1 MKPLVKKSTPCYGNK
16 NRNRNM
22 NIRSKVVDEAFQLV
36 HHVSFILCYTILY
49 NFFGLRFRFGRHRA
63 EVHRTSCAL
72 VFSLIRV
79 RKHWWDDIT
88 QGKQ

>member
-36 HHVSFILCYTILY
+36 HHVSFILCYIVLY
-49 NFFGLRFRFGRHRA
+49 NFL
-63 EVHRTSCAL
+63 SL
-72 VFSLIRV
+72 IFSLIRD
-79 RKHWWDDIT
+79 RKLVWEDIT
-88 QGKQ
+88 

>member
-1 MKPLVKKSTPCYGNK
+1 
-16 NRNRNM
+16 M
-22 NIRSKVVDEAFQLV
+22 N
-36 HHVSFILCYTILY
+36 VSFILCYTILY
-49 NFFGLRFRFGRHRA
+49 NFF
-63 EVHRTSCAL
+63 AL